1 VSTTNKGRDIERRIP
16 WPDYLSSFF
25 GAAAAGQRLDAIYL
39 FAGLFI
45 NGCVAEVDVAVQGR
59 VRVVLVVIY
68 LISGSSV
75 ALLVPKTRG
84 EVRNTAA
91 VAHGG
96 CLYVVYVWGT
106 SSPFSVG
113 TRHLP
118 FSIQKCSKHTRNA
131 QRYSRMADALPL
143 FTRLEFPSRKRATAL
158 YVVEAQTLV
167 WHQMGA

>member
-1 VSTTNKGRDIERRIP
+1 
-16 WPDYLSSFF
+16 
-25 GAAAAGQRLDAIYL
+25 
-39 FAGLFI
+39 
-45 NGCVAEVDVAVQGR
+45 
-59 VRVVLVVIY
+59 VRVVLVVIS

>member
-1 VSTTNKGRDIERRIP
+1 VPKLPGVG
-16 WPDYLSSFF
+16 LSASYFAS
-25 GAAAAGQRLDAIYL
+25 AAAARQRLDALYL
-39 FAGLFI
+39 FARLLIEGS
-45 NGCVAEVDVAVQGR
+45 VAEVDVAVQGR

-113 TRHLP
+113 TRHTP
-118 FSIQKCSKHTRNA
+118 FSILEGFKVM
-131 QRYSRMADALPL
+131 QRYGRMADALPPSPAHNSHRENEL
-143 FTRLEFPSRKRATAL
+143 RLSIR
-158 YVVEAQTLV
+158 
-167 WHQMGA
+167 